1 MSTTQGQS
9 ESGGQAPGVPGG
21 FPPNAPAG
29 PWWTPPPEQRPR
41 RGGGLLAGLGIALAL
56 LLSAAALVVG
66 VVALVRQ
73 PATSASSASSTS
85 SAPSQA
91 GDTTAADKALCTAIA
106 PAMGDSDRISNAYVA
121 LGQAGSPERDA
132 ALPKFVTDTKDWTHR
147 AQGVLDAH
155 PDAQAFL
162 MRSVQRY
169 IDDRRLLAAELRPGP
184 LKPYDDEIWSD
195 SMAAYSGPL
204 SVCGDLGV
212 TW

>member
-106 PAMGDSDRISNAYVA
+106 PIMGDSDRVSNAYTN
-121 LGQAGSPERDA
+121 LGAAGTPDRDA
-132 ALPKFVTDTKDWTHR
+132 ATPQFVTDTKDWTRR
-147 AQGVLDAH
+147 AQEV
-155 PDAQAFL
+155 AQRA
-162 MRSVQRY
+162 S
-169 IDDRRLLAAELRPGP
+169 
-184 LKPYDDEIWSD
+184 
-195 SMAAYSGPL
+195 
-204 SVCGDLGV
+204 
-212 TW
+212 